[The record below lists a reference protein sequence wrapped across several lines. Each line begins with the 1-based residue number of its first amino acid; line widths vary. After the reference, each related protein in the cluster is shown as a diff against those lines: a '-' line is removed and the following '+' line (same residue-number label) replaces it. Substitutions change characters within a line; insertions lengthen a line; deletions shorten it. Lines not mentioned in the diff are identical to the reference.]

1 MFVAVPAFYFYLG
14 DNNTSRL
21 EDAETG
27 QIEPHL
33 HASNSS
39 NTSAEVKERWNS
51 SPSLRDSYSGLKS
64 STNYLTSSDTYFVIC
79 KIQFAYT

>member
-1 MFVAVPAFYFYLG
+1 MFVALPALYFHLG

-21 EDAETG
+21 EDAESG

-39 NTSAEVKERWNS
+39 NNSAEVKH
-51 SPSLRDSYSGLKS
+51 
-64 STNYLTSSDTYFVIC
+64 
-79 KIQFAYT
+79 